1 MRAALL
7 ALLLLLVPAAP
18 AAGAGRLAAHGMIY
32 LDSPPSFKEAMF
44 AQAASLGA
52 SDIRV
57 DVDVSEIVHG
67 DARDWSGLDEDVALA
82 RKYRLGVLAVLLGTP
97 ADLQRCDASVPEF
110 FRFRCPAS
118 DEERYAEYVGE
129 IVRRAGGAI
138 RWWQV
143 LSEPDN
149 PLMFHGNR
157 ADYARR
163 LVASS
168 RAIHEAGGRVV
179 LADMASDQR
188 VPYLK
193 RLLRRPGV
201 RGSFDIAALS
211 LRGSVRSVVAGAKKL
226 RRALAAGG
234 FDGPAWV
241 TEHGYPADTKYQWDP
256 DYRGGAA
263 AQARYLAAS
272 LPRLLARAE
281 RVFVTLRDSRGGPW
295 ASEGLLT
302 GSVLD
307 PPQPD
312 PVVVRRPAANV
323 FRRMALAAKRS
334 AERGASAVP

>member
-18 AAGAGRLAAHGMIY
+18 AAAAGRLAAHGMIY

-44 AQAASLGA
+44 AQAAELGA

-57 DVDVSEIVHG
+57 DVDVSEIVNG
-67 DARDWSGLDEDVALA
+67 GARDWTGLDEDVALA
-82 RKYRLGVLAVLLGTP
+82 RKYHLGVLAVLLGTP

-110 FRFRCPAS
+110 FRFRCPAT
-118 DEERYAEYVGE
+118 DEDRYASYVGE

-138 RWWQV
+138 RAWQV

-149 PLMFHGNR
+149 PLMFHGDL

-168 RAIHEAGGRVV
+168 RAIRAAGGRVV
-179 LADMASDQR
+179 LADLASPR
-188 VPYLK
+188 RLPYLR
-193 RLLRRPGV
+193 RLMKRPGV

-211 LRGSVRSVVAGAKKL
+211 LRGSVRSVVAGARKL
-226 RRALAAGG
+226 KRALARGG
-234 FDGPAWV
+234 FRGPAWV
-241 TEHGYPADTKYQWDP
+241 TEHGYPADTRFQWDP

-272 LPRLLARAE
+272 LPRLLKLAP

-307 PPQPD
+307 PPEPD
-312 PVVVRRPAANV
+312 PQVIRRPAARV
-323 FRRMALAAKRS
+323 FQRLAVTR
-334 AERGASAVP
+334 

>member
-1 MRAALL
+1 MRTALL
-7 ALLLLLVPAAP
+7 TLLLLLAPAAP
-18 AAGAGRLAAHGMIY
+18 AVAAGSLAVHGMIY

-44 AQAASLGA
+44 AQASELGA
-52 SDIRV
+52 SAIRV

-110 FRFRCPAS
+110 FRFRCAAT
-118 DEERYAEYVGE
+118 DEDAYAGYVGE

-149 PLMFHGNR
+149 PLMFHGTLG
-157 ADYARR
+157 DYARR

-168 RAIHEAGGRVV
+168 GAIRTAGGRVV
-179 LADMASDQR
+179 LADLASDDR
-188 VPYLK
+188 RAYLA

-201 RGSFDIAALS
+201 PGSVDIAALS
-211 LRGSVRSVVAGAKKL
+211 LRGSVRGVVAGARKL
-226 RRALAAGG
+226 RRVLASGG
-234 FDGPAWV
+234 FRGPAWV

-272 LPRLLARAE
+272 LPRLLEHAQ

-307 PPQPD
+307 PPQPA
-312 PVVVRRPAANV
+312 PHVVRRPAARV
-323 FRRMALAAKRS
+323 FQRLAVTR
-334 AERGASAVP
+334 

>member
-1 MRAALL
+1 MRAALVV
-7 ALLLLLVPAAP
+7 LLLLLVPAAP

-67 DARDWSGLDEDVALA
+67 DARDWTGLDEDVALA
-82 RKYRLGVLAVLLGTP
+82 RKYHLGVLAVLLGTP

-110 FRFRCPAS
+110 FRFRCPAG
-118 DEERYAEYVGE
+118 DENRYAGYVGE
-129 IVRRAGGAI
+129 VVRRAGGAI
-138 RWWQV
+138 GAWQV

-149 PLMFHGNR
+149 PLMFHGSLL
-157 ADYARR
+157 DYARR

-168 RAIHEAGGRVV
+168 RAIRTAGGRVV
-179 LADMASDQR
+179 LADLASENR
-188 VPYLK
+188 LAYLR
-193 RLLRRPGV
+193 RLLKQPGV

-211 LRGSVRSVVAGAKKL
+211 LRGSVRSVVSGGRKL

-234 FDGPAWV
+234 FGGPAWV
-241 TEHGYPADTKYQWDP
+241 TEHGYPADTKFQWDP
-256 DYRGGAA
+256 DYVGGAQ

-272 LPRLLARAE
+272 LPRLLKLAQ

-302 GSVLD
+302 GTVMD

-312 PVVVRRPAANV
+312 PVVARRPAARV
-323 FRRMALAAKRS
+323 FQRLAVTR
-334 AERGASAVP
+334 